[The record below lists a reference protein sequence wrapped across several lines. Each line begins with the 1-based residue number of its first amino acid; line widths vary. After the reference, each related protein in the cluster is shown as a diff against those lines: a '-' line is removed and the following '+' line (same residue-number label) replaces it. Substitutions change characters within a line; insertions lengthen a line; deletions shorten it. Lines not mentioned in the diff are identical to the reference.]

1 MPTHWNISGGLVCAL
16 NVLFIAGIACAPL
29 LAAQAP
35 ATGSQPQPSAESYLD
50 QSFRYYQDGR
60 FGDSVA
66 AARAAL
72 KLRPNYAAAWNNIA
86 AAYNA
91 VGFWED
97 GISAAQEALRLQPD
111 YELAK
116 NNLAWAKLNQNPTPE
131 NFLTQS
137 LLYYR
142 QGKFNEC
149 IRAARIA
156 VSLRPLYPE
165 AWNNIAAAYNSMS
178 RWDEGIKA
186 AEEALRL
193 KPDYQLARNNLAWA
207 RTQQE
212 KQKSGGSR

>member
-1 MPTHWNISGGLVCAL
+1 MRHVRGLRPPRTWAKLQYDRMPASWNISGGLVSAL
-16 NVLFIAGIACAPL
+16 NILFIAGIARVPF

-35 ATGSQPQPSAESYLD
+35 ATESQPQPTAESCLD
-50 QSFRYYQDGR
+50 QSLRYYQAGR

-111 YELAK
+111 YDLAK
-116 NNLAWAKLNQNPTPE
+116 NNLAWAKLNQDPTPE

-142 QGKFNEC
+142 EGKFNEC
-149 IRAARIA
+149 IRAARSA
-156 VSLRPLYPE
+156 
-165 AWNNIAAAYNSMS
+165 
-178 RWDEGIKA
+178 
-186 AEEALRL
+186 
-193 KPDYQLARNNLAWA
+193 
-207 RTQQE
+207 
-212 KQKSGGSR
+212 

>member
-1 MPTHWNISGGLVCAL
+1 MVCGLNI
-16 NVLFIAGIACAPL
+16 LFIVGIGNAPP

-35 ATGSQPQPSAESYLD
+35 TADSRPRPTAESYLD
-50 QSFRYYQDGR
+50 QSLRYYQAGR

-72 KLRPNYAAAWNNIA
+72 KLRPDYPVAWNNIA

-111 YELAK
+111 YDLAK
-116 NNLAWAKLNQNPTPE
+116 NNLAWAKLNQYPTPE

-142 QGKFNEC
+142 EGKFNDC
-149 IRAARIA
+149 IRAARMA
-156 VSLRPLYPE
+156 VSLRPLYAE
-165 AWNNIAAAYNSMS
+165 AWNNIATAYNAMS
-178 RWDEGIKA
+178 SWDDGIKA
-186 AEEALRL
+186 AEEAVRL
-193 KPDYQLARNNLAWA
+193 KPDFQLARNNLAWA
-207 RTQQE
+207 RAQRE
-212 KQKSGGSR
+212 KKF